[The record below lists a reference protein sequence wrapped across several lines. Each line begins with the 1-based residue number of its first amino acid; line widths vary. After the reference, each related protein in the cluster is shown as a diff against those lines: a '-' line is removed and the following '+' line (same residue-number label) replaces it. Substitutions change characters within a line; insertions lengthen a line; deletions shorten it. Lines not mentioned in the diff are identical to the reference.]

1 MLLEGK
7 RGRSMEER
15 KGATTFKGDPLTLLG
30 NQPKVGE
37 KAPDATLLANN
48 LSQERISTYRGKI
61 AVLVA
66 VPSLDTSVCDTE
78 ARKFNEKAAELGADV
93 KVLVISMD
101 LPFGQSRWCGAAGV
115 ENVETLSDH
124 REGSF
129 GLSYGVLIK
138 ELRLLA
144 RSIFVVDKEG
154 VLQYCQLVK
163 EMTDEPDYDEVLETV
178 KKLKG

>member
-1 MLLEGK
+1 MK
-7 RGRSMEER
+7 ER
-15 KGATTFKGDPLTLLG
+15 KGATTFKGDALTLLG
-30 NQPKVGE
+30 AEPKVGE

-48 LSQERISTYRGKI
+48 LSPEKISASRGKI

-78 ARKFNEKAAELGADV
+78 ARKFNEKAAELGDDV
-93 KVLVISMD
+93 KILVISMD
-101 LPFGQSRWCGAAGV
+101 LPFAQARWCGAAGV
-115 ENVETLSDH
+115 ENVETMSDH
-124 REGSF
+124 RDSSF
-129 GLSYGVLIK
+129 GIAYGILIK

-154 VLQYCQLVK
+154 VLRYSQLVK
-163 EMTDEPDYDEVLETV
+163 EMTNEPDYDEVLEAV